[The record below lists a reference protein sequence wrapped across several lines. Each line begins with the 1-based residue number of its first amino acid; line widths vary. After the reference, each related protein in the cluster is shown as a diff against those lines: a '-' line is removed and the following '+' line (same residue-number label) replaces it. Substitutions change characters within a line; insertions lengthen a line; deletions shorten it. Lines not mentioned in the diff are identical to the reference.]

1 MALSG
6 PCPSFTNEPMQ
17 KKWAQIQSILENRL
31 ASGQVKAWIASLS
44 PSWEEGGL
52 VLCAQTEFAAAH
64 IRSWYGGHIGQ
75 AVKDV
80 CGQDCPVRIVTR
92 ACAAAL
98 PAVRGSESPLAAS
111 TPGVNASGSNS
122 LTVSTLGANTLDAN
136 PLAADAVLLQA
147 ARPAPQDGGA
157 LSGLHGRMEDRAR
170 GMDDRARFTAGRDRK
185 ASVLPSPRPLPPMQL
200 GLPVM
205 EALNKS
211 EAKPDCHWRYSFDDF
226 VVGPCNEL
234 AHAASKSMCGSAG
247 QVDVLFLSSAPGL
260 GKTHLMHAV
269 GSVLSAACNRARP
282 NVEYLTAEEFASR
295 FYLSIKGQDTDR
307 FKARYRSLDLL
318 LLEDV
323 HFLQGKEK
331 MQAELLATV
340 KALRDRGGKVVFS
353 SSFAPRELK
362 QVEDQL
368 MSRFSAGLLSYI
380 ERPDEE
386 TRRRILRSK
395 ASLHQVIL
403 PGEVEDMLARY
414 IHADVRQ
421 IESCLH
427 NLILKARLLNS
438 RITPEMAWEIIGHYA
453 EHTPILDMDAI
464 IGQVCRCFSVSRE
477 QLVSASRKQE
487 YVTARSTAYYLA
499 RKHTDLSLESIGR
512 RFNRRHSTVLKGIT
526 GLEREMSMQSPSG
539 RQIANVLQM
548 IERTGSIVLPVQ

>member
-1 MALSG
+1 
-6 PCPSFTNEPMQ
+6 MQ

-31 ASGQVKAWIASLS
+31 ASGQVKAWLASLA

-64 IRSWYGGHIGQ
+64 IRAWYGGHIVQ

-80 CGQDCPVRIVTR
+80 CGQDCPVRVVARSGGT
-92 ACAAAL
+92 AAL
-98 PAVRGSESPLAAS
+98 PAAF
-111 TPGVNASGSNS
+111 
-122 LTVSTLGANTLDAN
+122 ANEPVLDADS
-136 PLAADAVLLQA
+136 LVLRAAPA
-147 ARPAPQDGGA
+147 AA
-157 LSGLHGRMEDRAR
+157 LSAPVVPALCGG
-170 GMDDRARFTAGRDRK
+170 TAEGGPGQLPREEK
-185 ASVLPSPRPLPPMQL
+185 KPVLPSPRPLPSMQL

-205 EALNKS
+205 EALSKT
-211 EAKPDCHWRYSFDDF
+211 EAKADCHWRYSFDDF

-234 AHAASKSMCGSAG
+234 AHAASKSMCANAG
-247 QVDVLFLSSAPGL
+247 QVDVLFLSSSPGL

-269 GSVLSAACNRARP
+269 GRALSAACNRTRP

-295 FYLSIKGQDTDR
+295 FYLSLKGQDTDR

-395 ASLHQVIL
+395 ASLHQVVL
-403 PGEVEDMLARY
+403 PDEVEDMLARY

-421 IESCLH
+421 IESCLQ

-453 EHTPILDMDAI
+453 EHAPVLDMEAI
-464 IGQVCRCFSVSRE
+464 IGQICRCFSVSRD
-477 QLVSASRKQE
+477 QLVSPSRKQE
-487 YVTARSTAYYLA
+487 YVAARNTAYYLA
-499 RKHTDLSLESIGR
+499 RKHTDLSLEAIGR

-526 GLEREMSMQSPSG
+526 GLEREMSMQSPTG
-539 RQIANVLQM
+539 RQIANVLRM
-548 IERTGSIVLPVQ
+548 IEKTGSIIAPGQ